1 MFKPKR
7 EFITTSETILFVS
20 TLFMWIYIAQTFVFI
35 DSLQSLFFEQ
45 SWWLMLPVMT
55 FVLFLRSF
63 IGRRVDL
70 SFGWNDDEEEQELD
84 RKQR

>member
-1 MFKPKR
+1 MFEPKR
-7 EFITTSETILFVS
+7 EFITTAETILFVS
-20 TLFMWIYIAQTFVFI
+20 TLFIWLYI
-35 DSLQSLFFEQ
+35 EQ
-45 SWWLMLPVMT
+45 YFDIVDTWWWMLPIMT

-84 RKQR
+84 QKQR

>member
-1 MFKPKR
+1 MFEPKR
-7 EFITTSETILFVS
+7 EFITTAETILFVS

-35 DSLQSLFFEQ
+35 DSFQSLFLTP

-63 IGRRVDL
+63 IGRRINLD
-70 SFGWNDDEEEQELD
+70 WADDEEEQELD
-84 RKQR
+84 QKQR

>member
-1 MFKPKR
+1 MFEPKR
-7 EFITTSETILFVS
+7 EFITTAETILFVS
-20 TLFMWIYIAQTFVFI
+20 TLFIWLYI
-35 DSLQSLFFEQ
+35 EQ
-45 SWWLMLPVMT
+45 YFDIVDTWWWMLPAMT

-84 RKQR
+84 QKQR

>member
-1 MFKPKR
+1 MYEPKR

-20 TLFMWIYIAQTFVFI
+20 SLFMWLYIVRYFGTV
-35 DSLQSLFFEQ
+35 DSA
-45 SWWLMLPVMT
+45 WWILPAVT

-70 SFGWNDDEEEQELD
+70 SFNWAEEEEA
-84 RKQR
+84 RKSDQKQG

>member
-1 MFKPKR
+1 MFEQKN
-7 EFITTSETILFVS
+7 EFITTAESILFVS
-20 TLFMWIYIAQTFVFI
+20 TLFIWLYIKQYFDTV
-35 DSLQSLFFEQ
+35 DT
-45 SWWLMLPVMT
+45 WWWAFPVMT

-84 RKQR
+84 QKQR

>member
-1 MFKPKR
+1 MFEPKR
-7 EFITTSETILFVS
+7 EFITTAETILFVS

-35 DSLQSLFFEQ
+35 DSFQSLFFTP

-63 IGRRVDL
+63 IGRRINLD
-70 SFGWNDDEEEQELD
+70 WTDDEEEQELD
-84 RKQR
+84 QKQR

>member
-1 MFKPKR
+1 MFEPNR
-7 EFITTSETILFVS
+7 EFITTAETILFVS

-35 DSLQSLFFEQ
+35 DSFQSLFLTP

-63 IGRRVDL
+63 IGRRINLD
-70 SFGWNDDEEEQELD
+70 WADDEEEQELD
-84 RKQR
+84 QKQR

>member
-1 MFKPKR
+1 MFEPKR
-7 EFITTSETILFVS
+7 EFITTAETILFVS

-35 DSLQSLFFEQ
+35 DSFQSLFLTP

-63 IGRRVDL
+63 IGRRINLD
-70 SFGWNDDEEEQELD
+70 WTDDEEEQELD
-84 RKQR
+84 QKQR

>member
-1 MFKPKR
+1 MYEPKR

-20 TLFMWIYIAQTFVFI
+20 SLFMWIYVIQYFGTV
-35 DSLQSLFFEQ
+35 DSA
-45 SWWLMLPVMT
+45 WWILPAVT

-70 SFGWNDDEEEQELD
+70 SFNWVEEEES
-84 RKQR
+84 RKSEQK

>member
-1 MFKPKR
+1 MYEPKR

-20 TLFMWIYIAQTFVFI
+20 SLFMWIYVIQYFGTV
-35 DSLQSLFFEQ
+35 DSA
-45 SWWLMLPVMT
+45 WWILPAVT

-70 SFGWNDDEEEQELD
+70 SFNWVEEEEA
-84 RKQR
+84 RKSEQK

>member
-1 MFKPKR
+1 MYEPKR

-20 TLFMWIYIAQTFVFI
+20 SLFMWIYVIQYFGTV
-35 DSLQSLFFEQ
+35 DSA
-45 SWWLMLPVMT
+45 WWILPAVT

-70 SFGWNDDEEEQELD
+70 SFNWAEEEEEEA
-84 RKQR
+84 RKSE

>member
-1 MFKPKR
+1 MFEPKR
-7 EFITTSETILFVS
+7 EFITTAETILFVS

-35 DSLQSLFFEQ
+35 DSFQSLFLTP

-63 IGRRVDL
+63 IGRRINLD
-70 SFGWNDDEEEQELD
+70 WADDEEEQELD
-84 RKQR
+84 QKQC

>member
-1 MFKPKR
+1 MFEPKR
-7 EFITTSETILFVS
+7 EFITTAETILFVS
-20 TLFMWIYIAQTFVFI
+20 TLFIWLYI
-35 DSLQSLFFEQ
+35 EQ
-45 SWWLMLPVMT
+45 YFDIVDTWWWMLPVMT

-84 RKQR
+84 QKQR

>member
-1 MFKPKR
+1 MFEPKR
-7 EFITTSETILFVS
+7 EFITTAETILFVS
-20 TLFMWIYIAQTFVFI
+20 TLFIWLYI
-35 DSLQSLFFEQ
+35 EQ
-45 SWWLMLPVMT
+45 YFDIVDTWWLMLPVMT

-84 RKQR
+84 QKQR